1 MVTGRNICTTEK
13 SPSVIITVRT
23 GVVPSAAQTEPMRA
37 SSAMG
42 ATTCTAAV
50 GRFTA
55 GVGVAQLFTAAEEC
69 LRVAFAAVQDHVLA
83 GVGSAGQQH
92 RTAAGTFIRHKFYPE
107 CVG

>member
-1 MVTGRNICTTEK
+1 MIPYRYGIPWWEWCIRKWEPGWSPGRNISTTEK

-50 GRFTA
+50 GRLMGFTA

-83 GVGSAGQQH
+83 A
-92 RTAAGTFIRHKFYPE
+92 
-107 CVG
+107 